1 MIHSAEEMLKY
12 TVRKD
17 LHSMI
22 DLLDLHTHTTASGHA
37 YNSLYEMA
45 RSASDKGLALFGCSD
60 HAPAMPGSCHSFHFI
75 NFKVLPRTLY
85 GVKLMMGA
93 ELNIMDYNGTV
104 DLDPDVLESLDYA
117 IASLH
122 LPCIHS
128 GTAAQNTNAYLGAL
142 KNPRIRI
149 IGHPDDS
156 RFPVDYDTLT
166 AAAGEHHKLLEM
178 NNSSLNPLSFRV
190 GARDNYIKM
199 LELCKHYHTG
209 IIINSDA
216 HCEADVGS
224 HTYAHALLKELD
236 FPEELVVNT
245 SFDRF
250 CSYIPKAAAILAQPE
265 DERCGHLTRPRT
277 APSAPEEM
285 RND

>member
-1 MIHSAEEMLKY
+1 
-12 TVRKD
+12 
-17 LHSMI
+17 MI

-37 YNSLYEMA
+37 YNSLYEMVN
-45 RSASDKGLALFGCSD
+45 SASAKGLSLFGCSD

-75 NFKVLPRTLY
+75 NFKVLPRTLF
-85 GVKLMMGA
+85 GVKLMMGV
-93 ELNIMDYNGTV
+93 ELNIMDYKGSV
-104 DLDPDVLESLDYA
+104 DLEQHVLEPLDYA

-122 LPCIHS
+122 QPCIDS
-128 GTAAQNTNAYLGAL
+128 GSAVQNTGACLGAL
-142 KNPRIRI
+142 KNPLIQI

-156 RFPVDYDTLT
+156 RFPIDYDTLV
-166 AAAGEHHKLLEM
+166 AAAGEHHKLLEV

-199 LELCKHYHTG
+199 LELCRHYRTS

-216 HCEADVGS
+216 HCEADAGS
-224 HTYAHALLKELD
+224 HGFAHALLEEVD

-250 CSYIPKAAAILAQPE
+250 SSYIPKAAAILAQPE
-265 DERCGHLTRPRT
+265 DDRCGNLDRPRT
-277 APSAPEEM
+277 VPASSGGNG
-285 RND
+285 R